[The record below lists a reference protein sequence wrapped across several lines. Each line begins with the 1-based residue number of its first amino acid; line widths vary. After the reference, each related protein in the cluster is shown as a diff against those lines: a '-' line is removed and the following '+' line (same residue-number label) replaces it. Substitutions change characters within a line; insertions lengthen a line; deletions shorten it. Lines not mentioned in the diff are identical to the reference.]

1 MNTNTAMIREHPLP
15 NCFTP
20 QLLMISR
27 GEGVWLEDAAGRRY
41 LDFTGGI
48 AVNALGYGREDLADI
63 ACRQMKKLVHISN
76 LYITEPALELANKMI
91 AHSAREAREEQGGR
105 EEQIAHK
112 AQARGATGGSPPGNE
127 IRAVQFVNSG
137 SEANETALKY
147 ARLYAHRKKGE
158 GHHTLLSFTGS
169 FHGRTMGALSV
180 TPNPKYQTPFLPLV
194 PGVEVGEYNDVD
206 ALENI
211 LDDSFAGVIV
221 EVIQGEGGLAGMTA
235 EFAAALNRLCRKH
248 DVILI
253 ADEVQTG
260 LSRTGSF
267 YASKGIGLE
276 PDMITLAKPLA
287 AGLPLAAVLI
297 PEKINSLLHVG
308 DHGTTFGGGP
318 VTTAVASKVWDIL
331 SDPKFIARIRDRGEY
346 LAGNLRTLI
355 EKYAFLGGIRGR
367 GLLLGVEILQER
379 LSGECDT
386 AEVMPGLLNAFREE
400 GLLILR
406 SGANILRIAPPLI
419 IEPGEIDTGITIM
432 RRVFDKIDSGALK
445 LVN

>member
-1 MNTNTAMIREHPLP
+1 MSTDTAMIKGHPLP

-20 QLLMISR
+20 ELLMISR
-27 GEGVWLEDAAGRRY
+27 GEGVWLEDSTGRRY

-91 AHSAREAREEQGGR
+91 ARGVGDGG
-105 EEQIAHK
+105 
-112 AQARGATGGSPPGNE
+112 GAFQ
-127 IRAVQFVNSG
+127 AVQFLNSG

-147 ARLYAHRKKGE
+147 ARLYAYRRKGE
-158 GHHTLLSFTGS
+158 GHHKLLSFSGS

-180 TPNPKYQTPFLPLV
+180 TPNLKYQTPFLPLV
-194 PGVEVGEYNDVD
+194 PGVETGQYNDAA
-206 ALENI
+206 ALEKT

-221 EVIQGEGGLAGMTA
+221 EVIQGEGGLAGMTR
-235 EFAAALNRLCRKH
+235 EFAAALNRLCRKY

-267 YASKGIGLE
+267 YACSGIELD
-276 PDMITLAKPLA
+276 PDIITLAKPLA

-297 PEKINSLLHVG
+297 PEKINSLIHVG

-331 SDPKFIARIRDRGEY
+331 SNPQFIAQIRDKGKY
-346 LAGNLRTLI
+346 LSGKLGAMT
-355 EKYAFLGGIRGR
+355 EKYSFLGGVRGR
-367 GLLLGVEILQER
+367 GLLLGIEVLLER
-379 LSGECDT
+379 LARGSDT
-386 AEVMPGLLNAFREE
+386 AAIMPALLSAFREE

-419 IEPGEIDTGITIM
+419 IGSEEIDTGITIM
-432 RRVFDKIDSGALK
+432 TRVFDKIASGALE
-445 LVN
+445 LAN

>member
-1 MNTNTAMIREHPLP
+1 MSKDTALIKEHPLP
-15 NCFTP
+15 NCFSP
-20 QLLMISR
+20 ELLMISR
-27 GEGVWLEDAAGRRY
+27 GEGVWLEDASGRRY

-48 AVNALGYGREDLADI
+48 AVNALGYGREDLAEI
-63 ACRQMKKLVHISN
+63 AGRQMKQLVHISN

-91 AHSAREAREEQGGR
+91 ARGLGEAEQSS
-105 EEQIAHK
+105 
-112 AQARGATGGSPPGNE
+112 GAN
-127 IRAVQFVNSG
+127 RMVAVQFLNSG

-158 GHHTLLSFTGS
+158 GHHKLLSFSGS

-180 TPNPKYQTPFLPLV
+180 TPNAKYQTPFLPLI

-206 ALENI
+206 ALDKT
-211 LDDSFAGVIV
+211 LDGTFAGVIV
-221 EVIQGEGGLAGMTA
+221 EVIQGEGGLAGMSR

-248 DVILI
+248 GVILI

-267 YASKGIGLE
+267 YASEGIGLE

-287 AGLPLAAVLI
+287 AGLPLSAVLI

-331 SDPKFIARIRDRGEY
+331 SDTQFIARIRDRGGY
-346 LAGNLRTLI
+346 LADKLAGLTA
-355 EKYAFLGGIRGR
+355 KYEFLGGVRGR
-367 GLLLGVEILQER
+367 GLLLGVEVLQER
-379 LSGECDT
+379 LARGSDT
-386 AEVMPGLLNAFREE
+386 AAIMPALLAAFREE

-406 SGANILRIAPPLI
+406 SGVNILRIAPPLI
-419 IEPGEIDTGITIM
+419 IEPEEIDAGITIM
-432 RRVFDKIDSGALK
+432 ARVFDKIATGALK
-445 LVN
+445 LDNE

>member
-1 MNTNTAMIREHPLP
+1 MSTDTAMIKGHPLP

-20 QLLMISR
+20 ELLMISR
-27 GEGVWLEDAAGRRY
+27 GEGVWLEDSTGRRY

-91 AHSAREAREEQGGR
+91 ARGVGDGG
-105 EEQIAHK
+105 
-112 AQARGATGGSPPGNE
+112 GAFQ
-127 IRAVQFVNSG
+127 AVQFLNSG

-147 ARLYAHRKKGE
+147 ARLYAYRRKGE
-158 GHHTLLSFTGS
+158 GHHKLLSFSGS

-180 TPNPKYQTPFLPLV
+180 TPNLKYQTPFLPLV
-194 PGVEVGEYNDVD
+194 PGVETGQYNDAA
-206 ALENI
+206 ALEKT

-221 EVIQGEGGLAGMTA
+221 EVIQGEGGLAGMTR
-235 EFAAALNRLCRKH
+235 EFAAALNRLCRKY

-267 YASKGIGLE
+267 YACSGIGLD
-276 PDMITLAKPLA
+276 PDIITLAKPLA

-297 PEKINSLLHVG
+297 PEKINSLIHVG

-331 SDPKFIARIRDRGEY
+331 SNPQFIAQIRDKGKY
-346 LAGNLRTLI
+346 LSGKLGAMT
-355 EKYAFLGGIRGR
+355 EKYSFLGGVRGR
-367 GLLLGVEILQER
+367 GLLLGIEVLLER
-379 LSGECDT
+379 LARGSDT
-386 AEVMPGLLNAFREE
+386 AAIMPALLSAFREE

-419 IEPGEIDTGITIM
+419 IGSEEIDTGITIM
-432 RRVFDKIDSGALK
+432 TRVFDKIASGALE
-445 LVN
+445 LAN

>member
-1 MNTNTAMIREHPLP
+1 MSANTALIKEHPLP

-20 QLLMISR
+20 ELLMISR
-27 GEGVWLEDAAGRRY
+27 GEGVWLEDAEGRRY

-63 ACRQMKKLVHISN
+63 ASRQMKKLIHISN
-76 LYITEPALELANKMI
+76 LYITEPALELANKML
-91 AHSAREAREEQGGR
+91 AQGVRKAGAGSKTDGSATAGEFQ
-105 EEQIAHK
+105 
-112 AQARGATGGSPPGNE
+112 S
-127 IRAVQFVNSG
+127 VQFLNSG

-147 ARLYAHRKKGE
+147 ARLYAHRKRGE
-158 GHHTLLSFTGS
+158 GHHKLLSFTGS

-180 TPNPKYQTPFLPLV
+180 TPNAKYQTPFLPLI
-194 PGVEVGEYNDVD
+194 PGTEVGEYNNVA
-206 ALENI
+206 ALEKI

-221 EVIQGEGGLAGMTA
+221 EVIQGEGGLAGMTP

-267 YASKGIGLE
+267 YASSGIGLE

-308 DHGTTFGGGP
+308 EHGTTFGGGP

-331 SDPKFIARIRDRGEY
+331 SDPQFVARIRDRGEY
-346 LAGNLRTLI
+346 LAGKLRTLT
-355 EKYAFLGGIRGR
+355 EKYSFLGGIRGR
-367 GLLLGVEILQER
+367 GLLIGVEVLQEK
-379 LSGECDT
+379 LAGESDP
-386 AEVMPGLLNAFREE
+386 AGVMPALLGAFREE

-406 SGANILRIAPPLI
+406 SGTNILRIAPPLV
-419 IEPGEIDTGITIM
+419 IEPGEIDTGIEIM
-432 RRVFDKIDSGALK
+432 TRVLDKIDSGALE
-445 LVN
+445 LLD

>member
-1 MNTNTAMIREHPLP
+1 MIKEHPLP
-15 NCFTP
+15 NCFSP
-20 QLLMISR
+20 ELLMISR
-27 GEGVWLEDAAGRRY
+27 GEGVWLEDAEGRRY

-63 ACRQMKKLVHISN
+63 ACLQMKKLVHISN
-76 LYITEPALELANKMI
+76 LYITQPTLELANKMI
-91 AHSAREAREEQGGR
+91 ARGMRETAGESGGASAGG
-105 EEQIAHK
+105 EL
-112 AQARGATGGSPPGNE
+112 
-127 IRAVQFVNSG
+127 RAVQFVNSG

-158 GHHTLLSFTGS
+158 GHHKLLCFTGS

-180 TPNPKYQTPFLPLV
+180 TPNVKYQTPFLPLV
-194 PGVEVGEYNDVD
+194 PGVEVGEYNDVA
-206 ALENI
+206 ALEKT
-211 LDDSFAGVIV
+211 LDDAFAGVIV
-221 EVIQGEGGLAGMTA
+221 EVIQGEGGMAGMER
-235 EFAAALNRLCRKH
+235 EFAAALNRICRKH

-267 YASKGIGLE
+267 YASAGIGLE
-276 PDMITLAKPLA
+276 PDVITLAKPLA

-297 PEKINSLLHVG
+297 PEKINTLLHVG

-331 SDPKFIARIRDRGEY
+331 SDPQFITQIRDKGKY
-346 LAGNLRTLI
+346 LADRLGSLAER
-355 EKYAFLGGIRGR
+355 YSFLGGLRGR
-367 GLLLGVEILQER
+367 GLLMGIEILCQK
-379 LSGECDT
+379 LSPASDA
-386 AEVMPGLLNAFREE
+386 AEAMPALLNAFREE

-419 IEPGEIDTGITIM
+419 IELEEIDTGITIM
-432 RRVFDKIDSGALK
+432 ARVFDKIDAGALK

>member
-1 MNTNTAMIREHPLP
+1 MSANTAMIKEHPLP

-20 QLLMISR
+20 ELLMISR
-27 GEGVWLEDAAGRRY
+27 GEGVWLEDAEGRRY

-76 LYITEPALELANKMI
+76 LYITEPALELANKMLT
-91 AHSAREAREEQGGR
+91 QGV
-105 EEQIAHK
+105 HK
-112 AQARGATGGSPPGNE
+112 AGATGEADGSSAGSE
-127 IRAVQFVNSG
+127 FRAVQFLNSG

-147 ARLYAHRKKGE
+147 ARLYAHRKRGE
-158 GHHTLLSFTGS
+158 GHHKLLSFTDS

-180 TPNPKYQTPFLPLV
+180 TPNAKYQTPFLPLI
-194 PGVEVGEYNDVD
+194 PGAEVGEYNNVA
-206 ALENI
+206 ALEKI

-221 EVIQGEGGLAGMTA
+221 EVIQGEGGLAGMTP

-267 YASKGIGLE
+267 YASSGIGLE

-308 DHGTTFGGGP
+308 EHGTTFGGGP

-331 SDPKFIARIRDRGEY
+331 SDPQFIARIRDRGEY
-346 LAGNLRTLI
+346 LAGKLRTLT
-355 EKYAFLGGIRGR
+355 EKYSFLGGIRGR
-367 GLLLGVEILQER
+367 GLLIGVEVLQEK
-379 LSGECDT
+379 LAGESDP
-386 AEVMPGLLNAFREE
+386 AGVMPALLNAFREE

-419 IEPGEIDTGITIM
+419 IEPEEIDTGITIM
-432 RRVFDKIDSGALK
+432 SRVLDKIDSGALK